1 MNTQT
6 HKVTTFGERLKLLR
20 IQKGLSQTELGN
32 AVDTHYSQIGRY
44 ERGQAKPSADGL
56 KFLAEQLGVSTDY
69 LYDGIEEDA
78 AIADLEDRNFLKY
91 LKKQNSSTKK
101 IK

>member
-56 KFLAEQLGVSTDY
+56 KFLAEQLWCFY
-69 LYDGIEEDA
+69 RLFI
-78 AIADLEDRNFLKY
+78 
-91 LKKQNSSTKK
+91 
-101 IK
+101 